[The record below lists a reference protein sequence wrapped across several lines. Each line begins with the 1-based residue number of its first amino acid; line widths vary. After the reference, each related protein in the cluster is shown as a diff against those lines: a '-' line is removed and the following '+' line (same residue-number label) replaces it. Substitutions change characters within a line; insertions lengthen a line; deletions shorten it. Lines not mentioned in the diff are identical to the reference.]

1 MDKVVVAGVLA
12 LSCGVGLVW
21 SSVAVAEGAGE
32 KPSDQQP
39 SKAAKPAKIKI
50 SHEAQRVVSCEKVV
64 EEGEAVC
71 KPAAR
76 EPAKSGAKLKISPI
90 KEDDTASP
98 ANAISVEIDSQLGKQ
113 SRTIEIDIGKWELV
127 WQGPTTL
134 RDRFFVDAGDEF
146 DIALQ
151 TDVGVC
157 RLKGEQ
163 CSLDTEKRQQS
174 IEIPSERGL

>member
-1 MDKVVVAGVLA
+1 
-12 LSCGVGLVW
+12 
-21 SSVAVAEGAGE
+21 
-32 KPSDQQP
+32 
-39 SKAAKPAKIKI
+39 
-50 SHEAQRVVSCEKVV
+50 VSCEKVV

-113 SRTIEIDIGKWELV
+113 SRTIEIDSGKWELV

-163 CSLDTEKRQQS
+163 CSVDTEKRQQS